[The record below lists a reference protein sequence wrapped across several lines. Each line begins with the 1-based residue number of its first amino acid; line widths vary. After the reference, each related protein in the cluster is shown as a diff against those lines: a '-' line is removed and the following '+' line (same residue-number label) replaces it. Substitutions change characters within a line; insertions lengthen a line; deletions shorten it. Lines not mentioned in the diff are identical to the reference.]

1 MKWLGIMLM
10 AVLLAIVP
18 GYGQAQPQ
26 AKEATEV
33 KPAPAAN
40 YTPEARKDYEKIAA
54 KDLEALE
61 QQIRDLSVK
70 AHTAAPQIKRTMVK
84 AAVSLDKQAVAA
96 RKMLGDLQKASQ
108 KNWGDIKTAMDK
120 ALDDLKKSYDDVEAR
135 LK

>member
-26 AKEATEV
+26 AKEAT
-33 KPAPAAN
+33 APAAN
-40 YTPEARKDYEKIAA
+40 YTPEARKDYEKNAA

-96 RKMLGDLQKASQ
+96 RKMLGDLQNASQ

-120 ALDDLKKSYDDVEAR
+120 ALDDLKKSYDNVVAR